1 MVICKLL
8 LLSTSKTSAEQM
20 LSRLQ
25 TRPLVV
31 SILKHTYSPRPLTI
45 VAQRSNQL
53 DTTAALAASRLSQV
67 SRQFST
73 SPRTSAMDS
82 KNNNNDAF
90 KLENLFG
97 VKGKVALVTGGG
109 SGKSLP

>member
-1 MVICKLL
+1 
-8 LLSTSKTSAEQM
+8 
-20 LSRLQ
+20 
-25 TRPLVV
+25 
-31 SILKHTYSPRPLTI
+31 
-45 VAQRSNQL
+45 
-53 DTTAALAASRLSQV
+53 
-67 SRQFST
+67 
-73 SPRTSAMDS
+73 MDS